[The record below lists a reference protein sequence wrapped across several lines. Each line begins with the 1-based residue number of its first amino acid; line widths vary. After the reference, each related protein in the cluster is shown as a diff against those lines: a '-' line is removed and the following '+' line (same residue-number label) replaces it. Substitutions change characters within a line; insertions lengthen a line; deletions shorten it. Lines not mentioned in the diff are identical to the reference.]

1 MDNLPF
7 LQRVQSRI
15 GNYLQND
22 LGSNYPGL
30 RNFVKDQAIPAIGR
44 TIRGLI
50 PDQKIVSPL
59 PSSQQRPIQQI
70 MPSPTPT
77 TIPLRAPTPTPRLT
91 EEQFYNA
98 VKQRAPNMAPQRI
111 IQEYRRSQPT
121 PTPTPTMAPPQQLN
135 IGNQPTA
142 SLAGFTTAQVPL
154 DYLKLINNAASRS
167 GIHPAVLASLL
178 FSEHGFSR
186 DPGIHQNVDANGN
199 PIPGNYD
206 RGPGQINTIAHPD
219 VTDAQAYDL
228 NFAIPWVADTL
239 KRYIQQAGGL
249 ANGLAAYN
257 VGVGGATVNGIGGIL
272 GTRGTTYLN
281 KIKQG
286 LSAELKKQL
295 GL

>member
-1 MDNLPF
+1 MEPF

-15 GNYLQND
+15 GNYLQNS
-22 LGSNYPGL
+22 LGKAYGGIENY
-30 RNFVKDQAIPAIGR
+30 VKQEAIPSIGR

-50 PDQKIVSPL
+50 PSNTPE
-59 PSSQQRPIQQI
+59 QQRPIQNI

-77 TIPLRAPTPTPRLT
+77 SALRASPASPTPTLT
-91 EEQFYNA
+91 EDQFYRE
-98 VKQRAPNMAPQRI
+98 VKKRAPDMPGRKI
-111 IQEYRRSQPT
+111 IEEYRRSH
-121 PTPTPTMAPPQQLN
+121 PTPTPTMVPTQQLN
-135 IGNQPTA
+135 VIGNQPTA

-154 DYLKLINNAASRS
+154 DYLKLITDSASRV

-206 RGPGQINTIAHPD
+206 RGPGQINTIAHPN
-219 VTDAQAYDL
+219 VTDKQAYDL

-239 KRYIQQAGGL
+239 KRYIQQSGGL

-257 VGVGGATVNGIGGIL
+257 VGVGGATVNGIGGML